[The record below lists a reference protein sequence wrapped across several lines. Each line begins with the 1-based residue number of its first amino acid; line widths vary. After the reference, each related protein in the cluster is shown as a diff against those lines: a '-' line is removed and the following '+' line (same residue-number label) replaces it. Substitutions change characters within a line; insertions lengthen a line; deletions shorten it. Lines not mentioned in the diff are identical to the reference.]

1 MARHLTLTLP
11 LTLILTLTLTLK
23 PWASQR
29 RCAVL
34 FVW

>member
-1 MARHLTLTLP
+1 MARHLTLTLT
-11 LTLILTLTLTLK
+11 LTLILTLTLK
-23 PWASQR
+23 PRASQR

>member
-11 LTLILTLTLTLK
+11 LTLILTLTLK